1 MNLRVRRVQ
10 EVFDMVATLPSQGGA
25 VPSCVPK
32 RVSRRESSTLLF
44 AAREQLSPNKIK
56 IIMLRHL
63 ISGQKMCVILSRL
76 IVLSQRWMRTLVGD
90 RSSVGI
96 REQTLATLERKLT
109 EWVSGQRSAQT
120 LCARVPVSVTQSR
133 CPRLLLRASRLCR
146 RFASTCARPARGAR
160 GCAISCSRATRT

>member
-1 MNLRVRRVQ
+1 
-10 EVFDMVATLPSQGGA
+10 
-25 VPSCVPK
+25 
-32 RVSRRESSTLLF
+32 
-44 AAREQLSPNKIK
+44 
-56 IIMLRHL
+56 
-63 ISGQKMCVILSRL
+63 
-76 IVLSQRWMRTLVGD
+76 MRTLVGD

-160 GCAISCSRATRT
+160 GCLFLLKSYKNMKAASPATPILIREASGVEGGLVARVSVRAP